1 MAVAGLRTASAGPRE
16 RWKHTS
22 TSGCES
28 TPWHHSWNERAP
40 LFDTSITRSWWRKS
54 LACSCTDG
62 KLSPPHTVI
71 PRRSRGTTA
80 LGDGLEAAEPRRALA
95 PVLRAAW
102 ISVVLVRARATG
114 VKSEALLRP
123 ADEDHRSART
133 APPRSLHACG
143 DSMDSFRLRATRMH
157 HAHEGG
163 RASRR
168 THCSARTHTPRRR
181 VQATRASARAPPTT
195 HERVAAALGSS
206 SLRRKSVEARS
217 MSCASPSWPEPSS
230 KASKTARSRSE
241 SEPLS
246 AVARAA
252 TSSRHGTRV
261 RGKLPP
267 AGPCGC

>member
-1 MAVAGLRTASAGPRE
+1 
-16 RWKHTS
+16 
-22 TSGCES
+22 
-28 TPWHHSWNERAP
+28 
-40 LFDTSITRSWWRKS
+40 
-54 LACSCTDG
+54 
-62 KLSPPHTVI
+62 
-71 PRRSRGTTA
+71 
-80 LGDGLEAAEPRRALA
+80 
-95 PVLRAAW
+95 
-102 ISVVLVRARATG
+102 
-114 VKSEALLRP
+114 
-123 ADEDHRSART
+123 
-133 APPRSLHACG
+133 
-143 DSMDSFRLRATRMH
+143 MDSFRLRATRMH

-252 TSSRHGTRV
+252 TSSASAARGCENGGCARLCARHGGCGGREARRQGGRQQSAV
-261 RGKLPP
+261 
-267 AGPCGC
+267 AGRRTAPRH

>member
-143 DSMDSFRLRATRMH
+143 DSMDSFR
-157 HAHEGG
+157 
-163 RASRR
+163 
-168 THCSARTHTPRRR
+168 
-181 VQATRASARAPPTT
+181 
-195 HERVAAALGSS
+195 ERVAAALGSS